1 LLGTAGVDALTLL
14 KRDHDA
20 VRALFAG
27 LAETSGA
34 ARVEAVREIAAEV
47 ILHSQLEEEFFY
59 AALDGASDREARQ
72 ITIDARSEH
81 GLVEDL
87 MERLLGLDPRQAAF
101 EDAVRELE
109 RKVQEHAREEE
120 RRTFPVARR
129 VLGEAR
135 LEAIGRDIAAR
146 RARLDAAA

>member
-1 LLGTAGVDALTLL
+1 VDATVLL

-20 VRALFAG
+20 VRALFAR
-27 LAETSGA
+27 LPETSGA
-34 ARVEAVREIAAEV
+34 ARVESVREIAAEV

-59 AALDGASDREARQ
+59 PALDSAGDAEARQ
-72 ITIDARSEH
+72 IAIDARSEH

-101 EDAVRELE
+101 EEAVRELE
-109 RKVQEHAREEE
+109 RKIQEHAREEE
-120 RRTFPVARR
+120 RRTFPVAHR
-129 VLGEAR
+129 VLGESR
-135 LEAIGRDIAAR
+135 LEAIGRDIATR